1 MTEVT
6 MRFFRMTWLCFVF
19 SFPAHS
25 ITLNMSGYPAS
36 IVVSGDASKGTL
48 SGPYL
53 LAYGYGCFIIPN
65 VPNPIGSLACASFQE
80 SGTVNG
86 IQYLNNRGYTAGS
99 VGRCPASLDAL
110 FNAEGYPLYSDSNRR
125 ATEIMITYVSSLLP
139 LRLQQVATNVP
150 NGGTDIKT
158 DSYYI
163 RVLCG
168 GYSMGRGM
176 GLDFVGTRDIE
187 VENPP
192 GQTKSV
198 CSIVNDLSFTFNS
211 TSLIVAGMSQSKNLT
226 IACTGG
232 TPSNY
237 TLRMTGANV
246 SNGRLNFSN
255 GVSAQM
261 SINGSSIAANGTGI
275 AFNELTST
283 SVSVS
288 ASLVGT
294 ASGPG
299 VTNANG
305 ILVLEAL

>member
-1 MTEVT
+1 
-6 MRFFRMTWLCFVF
+6 MRFFLLFFTFAF
-19 SFPAHS
+19 SGSVHC
-25 ITLNMSGYPAS
+25 ITLDMSGYPAS
-36 IVVSGDASKGTL
+36 IVVSGDASNGTL
-48 SGPYL
+48 AGPYVL
-53 LAYGYGCFIIPN
+53 PNGYGCFIIPN
-65 VPNPIGSLACASFQE
+65 VTNPIGSLACASFRE
-80 SGTVNG
+80 SGIVNG
-86 IQYLNNRGYTAGS
+86 IQYLNDRGYISGS
-99 VGRCPASLDAL
+99 VGRCPASLLAL
-110 FNAEGYPLYSDSNRR
+110 YDEQGRPLSSDTNRR
-125 ATEIMITYVSSLLP
+125 ATEIMVSYVSSLLP

-150 NGGTDIKT
+150 NGGTDLRT
-158 DSYYI
+158 DNYFI